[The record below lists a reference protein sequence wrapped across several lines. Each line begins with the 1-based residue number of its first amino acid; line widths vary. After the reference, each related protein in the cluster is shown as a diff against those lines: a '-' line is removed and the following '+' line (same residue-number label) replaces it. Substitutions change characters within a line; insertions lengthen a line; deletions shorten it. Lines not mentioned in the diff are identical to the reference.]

1 MDCLEGFGPCANK
14 DKKCDMCIDGSQF
27 KEYVAKQVKGL
38 QKRNYNKKS
47 NRMGSTF
54 EYNNHKNN
62 KAAIDSVVNTSMTP
76 NSGAGSSIKG
86 DEQIT
91 GLIRIM
97 EELKTQEVERA
108 RGHSQF
114 TIKREWLDK
123 LDREAPP
130 ENMEF
135 WYLKFAFKDTDDK
148 SYVVIDTKQ
157 IMDMVTTI
165 VHDRKLANEADSKV
179 EVVNKRLEYVNAE
192 MSHILA
198 EEHMKDKKI
207 EYYEALLKQHNID
220 Y

>member
-76 NSGAGSSIKG
+76 NSGAGLSIKG

-148 SYVVIDTKQ
+148 SYVVIDTQQ

>member
-1 MDCLEGFGPCANK
+1 MDCLEGFGFCANK

-148 SYVVIDTKQ
+148 SYVVIDTQQ

-179 EVVNKRLEYVNAE
+179 EVANKRLEYVNAQ
-192 MSHILA
+192 MSSTLA
-198 EEHMKDKKI
+198 EEYMKDKKI
-207 EYYEALLKQHNID
+207 EYYESLLKRHNID

>member
-207 EYYEALLKQHNID
+207 EYYEALLKEHDIK

>member
-27 KEYVAKQVKGL
+27 KEYIAKQVKGL

-148 SYVVIDTKQ
+148 SYVVIDTQ
-157 IMDMVTTI
+157 QMMDMVTTI

-198 EEHMKDKKI
+198 EEYMKDKKI

>member
-14 DKKCDMCIDGSQF
+14 DKKCDLCIDGSQF
-27 KEYVAKQVKGL
+27 KEYVAKQIKGL
-38 QKRNYNKKS
+38 NKRNYNKKS

-148 SYVVIDTKQ
+148 SYVVIDTQQ

-165 VHDRKLANEADSKV
+165 VHDRKLANEADNKV
-179 EVVNKRLEYVNAE
+179 EVANKRLEYVNAQ
-192 MSHILA
+192 MSSTLA

-207 EYYEALLKQHNID
+207 EYYESLLKRHNID

>member
-1 MDCLEGFGPCANK
+1 MDCLEGFGLCANK

-148 SYVVIDTKQ
+148 SYVVIDTQQ

-179 EVVNKRLEYVNAE
+179 EVANKRLEYVNAQ
-192 MSHILA
+192 MSSTLA
-198 EEHMKDKKI
+198 EEYMKDKKI
-207 EYYEALLKQHNID
+207 EYYESLLKRHNID